1 MNKMRGFLF
10 FYWIA
15 RDVGTPNI
23 PHAAMGTCQELGGH
37 WRKGKGPQLRFG
49 KYLFQ
54 FGLCKKNKIKDEK
67 EGLLFA
73 VGGREMDTTVKEIKT
88 WA

>member
-1 MNKMRGFLF
+1 MNKMRGFWF
-10 FYWIA
+10 FYYVL
-15 RDVGTPNI
+15 RDIGTPNI
-23 PHAAMGTCQELGGH
+23 PHVAMGTCQELGGY

-54 FGLCKKNKIKDEK
+54 FGLCKKNEIKNEK

-73 VGGREMDTTVKEIKT
+73 LGGREMNTTIEEIKK
-88 WA
+88 WH